1 MRKNWGARKSRES
14 VGGETMTKYDSIVSW
29 EKIVSGWKIGS
40 DCKWRMRRKK
50 GIMSQGGKDEKDG
63 RKWEKEEN
71 EKKLGEE
78 IMIHCV

>member
-1 MRKNWGARKSRES
+1 MRKNWGVRKSRES

-29 EKIVSGWKIGS
+29 EKIVSGKMGS

>member
-1 MRKNWGARKSRES
+1 M
-14 VGGETMTKYDSIVSW
+14 
-29 EKIVSGWKIGS
+29 GS

-50 GIMSQGGKDEKDG
+50 GIMSQDGKDEKDG

-78 IMIHCV
+78 IMIHYV

>member
-1 MRKNWGARKSRES
+1 M
-14 VGGETMTKYDSIVSW
+14 
-29 EKIVSGWKIGS
+29 GS

-63 RKWEKEEN
+63 RKWEKEEK

-78 IMIHCV
+78 IMIHYV